1 MSEPTV
7 DLDFRLDGRVAL
19 VTGGGIGHRRRDRR
33 RPRAPRGPAVAVVDL
48 NESGA
53 VDACRRP
60 SATTAAASAA
70 TWPTPNRSPPP
81 STRSPAALDRID
93 ILVNSAGVVM
103 LAPAEELSIKAWDTT
118 IDVNL
123 KGTFLM
129 CQTVGNRMLA
139 AGRGAIINMA
149 SQAATVALDQH
160 VAYCASK
167 FGVVGLSKVLAAEW
181 AGRGVRVNTISPTVV
196 LTELGHKA
204 WDGPR
209 GDALKKRIPTGRFA
223 YPNEIAA
230 AAVFL
235 ASDAAGND
243 QRRRPAHRRWLH
255 HKITINANAKCHRRG
270 PLAHSR
276 AHRSISH
283 RKDQLETDVHCHGVR
298 TRRRSRSCRRSQ
310 RSPGS
315 PCVDGQY
322 VPEWPTQGATRR

>member
-1 MSEPTV
+1 MLRSGLVSSLVTDTEVAAAVLDQRPYPANRQDGTEMSEPTI
-7 DLDFRLDGRVAL
+7 DLNFRLDGRVAL
-19 VTGGGIGHRRRDRR
+19 VTGGASGIGAAIAAAFAAKGARI
-33 RPRAPRGPAVAVVDL
+33 AAVDL

-53 VDACRRP
+53 LVAAAALGDDTRRFRCDVGDPESVTATVDAV
-60 SATTAAASAA
+60 AKT
-70 TWPTPNRSPPP
+70 
-81 STRSPAALDRID
+81 LDRID
-93 ILVNSAGVVM
+93 ILVNSAGIVM
-103 LAPAEELSIKAWDTT
+103 LAPAEELSLDAWDAT

-129 CQTVGNRMLA
+129 CQTVGNRMLT

-209 GDALKKRIPTGRFA
+209 GDALKKLIPAGRFA

-235 ASDAAGND
+235 ASDAAAMINGAD
-243 QRRRPAHRRWLH
+243 LL
-255 HKITINANAKCHRRG
+255 IDGGYTIK
-270 PLAHSR
+270 
-276 AHRSISH
+276 
-283 RKDQLETDVHCHGVR
+283 
-298 TRRRSRSCRRSQ
+298 
-310 RSPGS
+310 
-315 PCVDGQY
+315 
-322 VPEWPTQGATRR
+322 